1 MGNRGSRAKADP
13 YAQPAPR
20 RQGCCATVSR
30 VVCQALL
37 SVLFLAIFAL
47 SIAALV
53 GRRQYWTYYT
63 TNRSDPGAY
72 YVSTGWLSFFTRD
85 TPASYLWDIRFGLWV
100 IGIIC
105 AAALA
110 VSIVLSFAEFFASVT
125 DQCGRHTAGLAYP
138 MGIVLLG
145 ILLAYIADAVIR
157 VRDYTAN
164 NTGTAMTPWPSWG
177 WICAIVAAAL
187 WFVVGACASCMGVKG
202 ARPVLPTHTH
212 DQAAYPAAYPA
223 KEKRGWFGGRKNRG
237 AAAAGTGAGAGAAA
251 APTEYRA
258 EPFNQPTGPAR
269 DVEMAG
275 AGNNG
280 VRNNGHHGNTGE
292 VLAVGAGGAAAGAA
306 AHHHQRNETEK
317 PKRRGL
323 FSFGKKQPEQREPA
337 PAQQDP
343 AGERDYGAGQ
353 RDIGTGQ
360 RDYGTGQRD
369 IGTGQ
374 REYSTGQPAAG
385 GTPGGAWAGSRLS
398 DEANKG
404 ANIPNR
410 DAPVRDAPVEPSAP
424 AMPPSSA
431 APQKKGGPLSFYH

>member
-13 YAQPAPR
+13 YVQPSPR
-20 RQGCCATVSR
+20 KQGCCGNISR

-37 SVLFLAIFAL
+37 AVLFLAIFAL

-72 YVSTGWLSFFTRD
+72 YFSTGWLSFFTRD
-85 TPASYLWDIRFGLWV
+85 TDASYLWDISFGLWV

-110 VSIVLSFAEFFASVT
+110 VSVVLSFAEFFASVT
-125 DQCGRHTAGLAYP
+125 DQCGRHTAGLAFP

-157 VRDYTAN
+157 VRDYTGN
-164 NTGTAMTPWPSWG
+164 NTGTKLTPWPSWG

-187 WFVVGACASCMGVKG
+187 WFVAGSCASCMGVKG

-223 KEKRGWFGGRKNRG
+223 KEKRGWFGRKRG
-237 AAAAGTGAGAGAAA
+237 AAAAGTGAAA
-251 APTEYRA
+251 APAEYRA
-258 EPFNQPTGPAR
+258 QPFNQPTGPAR

-280 VRNNGHHGNTGE
+280 VHNNGHHGHTGE
-292 VLAVGAGGAAAGAA
+292 ALAAGGVAGAA
-306 AHHHQRNETEK
+306 AAHHSHNQRNETNRGPLEAGAAAEK

-323 FSFGKKQPEQREPA
+323 FGFGRKQPEAA
-337 PAQQDP
+337 PAQQDL
-343 AGERDYGAGQ
+343 AGQ
-353 RDIGTGQ
+353 PN
-360 RDYGTGQRD
+360 YGTGQRD
-369 IGTGQ
+369 TGTGP
-374 REYSTGQPAAG
+374 RDFATGQPAAG
-385 GTPGGAWAGSRLS
+385 PAPGGAWAGSRLS
-398 DEANKG
+398 DEATKG
-404 ANIPNR
+404 TSRDR
-410 DAPVRDAPVEPSAP
+410 DATVEPSAP
-424 AMPPSSA
+424 DIPPSTA
-431 APQKKGGPLSFYH
+431 PPQKKGGAFSFYH